1 MTDEDRFAELEKF
14 IQERGHN
21 LLRQAVLLAGS
32 REAGEDLLQE
42 ALVRL
47 LRHWSKIEGD
57 PEGYVRRTLYN
68 LATDRWRRKKR
79 RPEVVQAEPP
89 AETRDDAATD
99 VDLRMQLVEALSL
112 LPAQQRAVLVLRY
125 FADASE
131 AEAAAVLGCSVGS
144 VKSATSRGLAR
155 LRDLTR
161 EGVQ

>member
-1 MTDEDRFAELEKF
+1 MTDEDRFAELERF
-14 IQERGHN
+14 IRARGRD

-32 REAGEDLLQE
+32 REAGEDLLQD

-68 LATDRWRRKKR
+68 LATDRWRRRKR
-79 RPEVVQAEPP
+79 RPEVVLAEPP
-89 AETRDDAATD
+89 ERRDDAGLA

-125 FADASE
+125 FTDASE
-131 AEAAAVLGCSVGS
+131 AETAAVLGCSVGS
-144 VKSATSRGLAR
+144 VKSAASRGLAR
-155 LRDLTR
+155 LRELTR
-161 EGVQ
+161 EGVR

>member
-1 MTDEDRFAELEKF
+1 MTDEDRFAELERF
-14 IQERGHN
+14 IRARGRD

-32 REAGEDLLQE
+32 REAGEDLLQD

-68 LATDRWRRKKR
+68 LATDRWRRRKR
-79 RPEVVQAEPP
+79 RPEVVLAEPP
-89 AETRDDAATD
+89 ERRDDAGLA

-131 AEAAAVLGCSVGS
+131 AETAAALGCSVGS
-144 VKSATSRGLAR
+144 VKSAASRGLAR
-155 LRDLTR
+155 LRELTR
-161 EGVQ
+161 EGVR